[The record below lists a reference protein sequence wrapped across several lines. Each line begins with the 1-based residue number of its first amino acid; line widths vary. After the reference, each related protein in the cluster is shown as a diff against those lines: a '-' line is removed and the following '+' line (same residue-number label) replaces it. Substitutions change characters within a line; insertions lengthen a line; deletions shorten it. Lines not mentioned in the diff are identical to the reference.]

1 MRGDLSEMPAADVC
15 RALAVDGSSGVLEIE
30 GPDGRGTV
38 VFDDGAVIAAGS
50 PTPRARLGDRLVSA
64 GLLEED
70 ALASVLRAQA
80 HTAGQRLGSLLVAEG
95 LVTHDA
101 VRVVA
106 QEQVIDAVFDVV
118 GWSYGAFRFES
129 QADDVPTS
137 EIPVRFAVDE
147 LLVEVARRHE
157 EWSDVRQVIPDLDA
171 VPSFRPDARAAQ
183 ASLEPDEFTLLASID
198 GERSVRELADD
209 LGYGHFEAARIVY
222 GLTLL
227 GVVEVALPE
236 DEVGRALEDALRAFG
251 PAPEDEPRTGSD
263 AADGPATER
272 AATPPPA
279 PTAADPGE
287 LDLAALLAELEAEP
301 MPRPATPAGADPA
314 SPHGSGT
321 GQSDEAAAA
330 DGQVED
336 GRLGTG
342 TPEPVAPAAPAGEPP
357 ADEPPA
363 DEPPAGALPVDRPLT
378 DGADETPAAEVPAED
393 VPPVRADGREVAE
406 LLRELSRMALEDP
419 EGPDGPAE
427 PRAPAAPPP
436 PRRPETSRDEP
447 PRRRRLFGRG

>member
-1 MRGDLSEMPAADVC
+1 MKGDLSEMPAADVC
-15 RALAVDGSSGVLEIE
+15 RALAVDGSTGVLEIE

-38 VFDDGAVIAAGS
+38 VFDDGAVVAAGS

-70 ALASVLRAQA
+70 ALAAVLRTQA
-80 HTAGQRLGSLLVAEG
+80 HTGGQRLGSLLVAEG

-129 QADDVPTS
+129 HADDAPTS
-137 EIPVRFAVDE
+137 EIPVRFAVDD

-251 PAPEDEPRTGSD
+251 PEPTD
-263 AADGPATER
+263 PVAVDG
-272 AATPPPA
+272 
-279 PTAADPGE
+279 DE
-287 LDLAALLAELEAEP
+287 LDVGALLAELEAEP
-301 MPRPATPAGADPA
+301 LRPPAPPVAEDAGGPA
-314 SPHGSGT
+314 V
-321 GQSDEAAAA
+321 D
-330 DGQVED
+330 
-336 GRLGTG
+336 
-342 TPEPVAPAAPAGEPP
+342 EPVAGGPVAGEP
-357 ADEPPA
+357 AAREPDA
-363 DEPPAGALPVDRPLT
+363 SEPT
-378 DGADETPAAEVPAED
+378 DPDPAAEDVAIEGPAAGEPAAEEPTAD
-393 VPPVRADGREVAE
+393 GPPSRADGREVAE

-419 EGPDGPAE
+419 EGPDGPAPPPE
-427 PRAPAAPPP
+427 PRTPAAPPP
-436 PRRPETSRDEP
+436 PRRPEPGRDEP